1 MSQSVK
7 KMSCKNDARSIVI
20 CYNSSTVMKNKENY
34 NTIDDDTLRYY
45 MREPLP
51 YINNIDSDT

>member
-1 MSQSVK
+1 
-7 KMSCKNDARSIVI
+7 
-20 CYNSSTVMKNKENY
+20 MKNKENY